1 MTDAPFS
8 FADQIAEEDAAAE
21 RGAIE
26 AIRPLWENRKAAAY
40 YEAEVKKL
48 DPSASDRGK
57 MGALRVWL
65 LEHDGERLYDNERGL
80 VAYLQNGGM
89 SDHYAAA
96 YEVKQGDE
104 KLYERLL
111 HMGALVIDG
120 KRVAELVKSGQLVA
134 ADIAPYRHQEGR
146 TPALKVDEV
155 KS

>member
-1 MTDAPFS
+1 MTDEPFS
-8 FADQIAEEDAAAE
+8 FADQIAEEDAAVE
-21 RGAIE
+21 RAAVE

-40 YEAEVKKL
+40 YDAEVKKL

-65 LEHDGERLYDNERGL
+65 MEHEGERLYDNERNL
-80 VAYLQNGGM
+80 VAYLQNAGM
-89 SDHYAAA
+89 SDRYAAV

-111 HMGALVIDG
+111 MLGALVIDAQ
-120 KRVAELVKSGQLVA
+120 RVAELVKSGHLVA

-146 TPALKVDEV
+146 TPALKVGEV
-155 KS
+155 KQ

>member
-1 MTDAPFS
+1 MTDTFS
-8 FADQIAEEDAAAE
+8 FADQIAEEDVAAE
-21 RGAIE
+21 RAAIE

-40 YEAEVKKL
+40 YEAEVKKI
-48 DPSASDRGK
+48 DPSASDRGQ
-57 MGALRVWL
+57 MGRLRVWL
-65 LEHDGERLYDNERGL
+65 LEHDGERLYDNERKL
-80 VAYLQNGGM
+80 VAWLQSAGM

-111 HMGALVIDG
+111 MLGALVIDA
-120 KRVAELVKSGQLVA
+120 KRVAELVKSNQLVA

-155 KS
+155 KE